1 VRAARPLDP
10 RTGFSG
16 LALAVGSRRARCER
30 AHAAGDYADRVTPD
44 PPERQILQL
53 PLAGGAS
60 PAPPASSRHETI
72 LLAEP
77 AAVLDVLSVALA
89 VEPASA
95 RRTALLGV
103 AAGHPTLL
111 ESWARL
117 SELSLADGDVVVA
130 YAFARVAYHRG
141 LDRLRR
147 EGWGGTG
154 IVRWAQPSNRG
165 FLRALHALL
174 AAAAALG
181 EEDESSRCRDFLLEL
196 DPDDTLGIAAYP
208 EVPGRDWTPPALP

>member
-1 VRAARPLDP
+1 
-10 RTGFSG
+10 
-16 LALAVGSRRARCER
+16 VGRRANAGAAPGER
-30 AHAAGDYADRVTPD
+30 HPPRVRTTATGYADHVIPD

-53 PLAGGAS
+53 PITGGAS
-60 PAPPASSRHETI
+60 LGPPASSRHETV
-72 LLAEP
+72 LPAE
-77 AAVLDVLSVALA
+77 AAVALDALSVAVA

-103 AAGHPTLL
+103 AAKYPMLL

-117 SELSLADGDVVVA
+117 SEVSLADGEAVVA

-154 IVRWAQPSNRG
+154 IVRWTQPTNRG
-165 FLRALHALL
+165 FLRGLHALL

-196 DPDDTLGIAAYP
+196 DPADTLGVAKYP
-208 EVPGRDWTPPALP
+208 EVPGRDWTSPPLP